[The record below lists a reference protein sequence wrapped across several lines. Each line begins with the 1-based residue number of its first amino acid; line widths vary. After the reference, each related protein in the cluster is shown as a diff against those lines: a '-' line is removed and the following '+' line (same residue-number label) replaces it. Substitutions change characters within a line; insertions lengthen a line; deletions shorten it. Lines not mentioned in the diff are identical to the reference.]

1 MRLLGI
7 FFRLSLCLGFLFCE
21 VIDNVLTWGYPKV
34 YYFAV
39 KGDRVYEKNS
49 FIDLFFHGPDSY
61 WLF

>member
-1 MRLLGI
+1 M
-7 FFRLSLCLGFLFCE
+7 SLCLGFLFCE

>member
-1 MRLLGI
+1 MRLLGS

-49 FIDLFFHGPDSY
+49 FMLFGCFV
-61 WLF
+61 FI